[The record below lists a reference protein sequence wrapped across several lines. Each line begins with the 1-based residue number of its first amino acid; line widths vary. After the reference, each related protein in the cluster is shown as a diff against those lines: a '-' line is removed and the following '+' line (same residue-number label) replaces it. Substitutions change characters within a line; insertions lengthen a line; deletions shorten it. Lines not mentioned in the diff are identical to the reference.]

1 MSIQSEITRITNKR
15 DASFTAVANKGV
27 TVPSG
32 STIDDLPDLIGAI
45 STSSPTYSITKTLTN
60 VASSNDDTV
69 VLQGGSFFADL
80 TPSSGMSITSITVT
94 MGGVDV
100 TSQVFTPG
108 VDTKSITLNG
118 NYQASVDGLSGYSQV
133 SVNVPNTYSIYD
145 EGLVVN
151 NGALSSQ
158 SSATYTSNNTYDTT
172 LVKSV
177 TVNVPN
183 SYTSSDEGKVVSNGA
198 LVSQTSATYTS
209 NNTYDTTLINSVTVN
224 VSGGGGGITPTGTYT
239 ITAPGTYDITNYA
252 SVEVDIDMWTEQTIS
267 TAGAVSQALSPFVIY
282 HFTGAVTSLT
292 ITLTAPSSGI
302 AHYHFDFLS
311 GSTAA
316 TLSLPNTVDMP
327 ESFAVEAS
335 KRYEI
340 DILNNYGTVMA
351 WATS

>member
-32 STIDDLPDLIGAI
+32 STIDDLPSLIGAI

-60 VASSNDDTV
+60 VTTTNDDTV
-69 VLQGGSFFADL
+69 VLQGNSFFADL
-80 TPSSGMSITSITVT
+80 TPANGCQIRSITVM
-94 MGGVDV
+94 MGGVDI

-108 VDTKSITLNG
+108 TGTKNIIANG
-118 NYQASVDGLSGYSQV
+118 TYSAPTDDLSGYSQV
-133 SVNVPNTYSIYD
+133 SVNVPN
-145 EGLVVN
+145 
-151 NGALSSQ
+151 
-158 SSATYTSNNTYDTT
+158 
-172 LVKSV
+172 
-177 TVNVPN
+177 
-183 SYTSSDEGKVVSNGA
+183 SYASSDEGKVVSNGA

-224 VSGGGGGITPTGTYT
+224 VSGGGGITPTGTYT

-267 TAGAVSQALSPFVIY
+267 TAGAVSQALSPFVMY

-292 ITLTAPSSGI
+292 LTLTAPSSGL

-316 TLSLPNTVDMP
+316 TLSLPQTVIMP
-327 ESFAVEAS
+327 DDFTIEAS
-335 KRYEI
+335 KRYEV
-340 DILNNYGTVMA
+340 DIINNYGTVVS
-351 WATS
+351 WETS